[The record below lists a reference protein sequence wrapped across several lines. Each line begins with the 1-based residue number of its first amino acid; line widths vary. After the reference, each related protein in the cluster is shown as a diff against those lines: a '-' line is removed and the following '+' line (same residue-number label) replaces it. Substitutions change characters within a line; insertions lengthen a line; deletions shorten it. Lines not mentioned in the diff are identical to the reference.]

1 MTCPEPFSIGG
12 RFLAHWSQWR
22 SAGSVS
28 SSDPHPAGPN
38 PSGAGCQDE
47 HSDAAKIEHGRPKRL
62 ICSICTQGG
71 DQSSLHPDNG
81 RVRPSNQWMRL
92 RGTATLTWGRVP
104 PAVSSRLPRPAD
116 GPTVRAGIAE
126 TVAVFA
132 PLGWA
137 MCERWHTEGT
147 LCALRLAA

>member
-22 SAGSVS
+22 SARSAS

-71 DQSSLHPDNG
+71 NQSSLHPDS
-81 RVRPSNQWMRL
+81 VVVEMQPRL
-92 RGTATLTWGRVP
+92 RNRWLI
-104 PAVSSRLPRPAD
+104 LKKRPAEVCLLD
-116 GPTVRAGIAE
+116 VGVAAGSGSPRRFDLLTVTGSR
-126 TVAVFA
+126 
-132 PLGWA
+132 
-137 MCERWHTEGT
+137 
-147 LCALRLAA
+147 